1 MSSAILLV
9 GGLSSRMGRPKALLP
24 FDGEPLV
31 THLVRRLRGRFDEI
45 VVVAAEGQELPV
57 LDARIAR
64 DELAERGPIGGLH
77 AGLHAAAHDACFLAS
92 CDMPF
97 LNADLAAYLV
107 GELGARD
114 AVVPIHGGKLQPLHA
129 AYSRKIADRLRA
141 PIVNGDLRMKDLI
154 ARLRAK
160 VVDEDALRALD
171 PRGLSFRNM
180 NLPADYDAALAL
192 WASLGGAARPRSGDG
207 GA

>member
-31 THLVRRLRGRFDEI
+31 THLVRRLRGRFDEV
-45 VVVAAEGQELPV
+45 VVVAASGQELPS

-64 DELAERGPIGGLH
+64 DEVAERGPIGGLH
-77 AGLHAAAHDACFLAS
+77 AGLRAASSDACFVGS

-107 GELGARD
+107 GELEGRD

-141 PIVNGDLRMKDLI
+141 PIANGELRLKDLI

-160 VVDEDALRALD
+160 VIDEDALRALD
-171 PRGLSFRNM
+171 PAGLSFRNM

-192 WASLGGAARPRSGDG
+192 WAKQPKNTS
-207 GA
+207 

>member
-31 THLVRRLRGRFDEI
+31 AHLVRRLRGRFDE
-45 VVVAAEGQELPV
+45 VVIVAASGQELPS

-64 DELAERGPIGGLH
+64 DEIAECGPIAGLH
-77 AGLHAAAHDACFLAS
+77 AGLRAASSDDCFLAS

-97 LNADLAAYLV
+97 LNADLAAHLV
-107 GELGARD
+107 GELEGRD

-141 PIVNGDLRMKDLI
+141 PIANGELRMKDLI

-160 VVDEDALRALD
+160 VVDEDALRTLD

-192 WASLGGAARPRSGDG
+192 WAKKNTS
-207 GA
+207 